1 MDDNSLPG
9 ETLKC
14 SYPNCGKLLSSK
26 YNLKRHIESCHYG
39 FRPYEC
45 NICYKKFSSK
55 QNKREHIRLEHSY
68 SSADANYMKAGNKIN
83 PEDMAIPNLSMLI
96 CNSVD
101 PDIRPLSK
109 VERIFLYADL
119 SEKVELPVIS
129 SERQNSCLLPSHI
142 D

>member
-1 MDDNSLPG
+1 MEGTYLPSESL
-9 ETLKC
+9 LC

-45 NICYKKFSSK
+45 HVCFKKFSSK

-68 SSADANYMKAGNKIN
+68 SYSK
-83 PEDMAIPNLSMLI
+83 EAIKEAQNLVKGQNLQIPSLSNLLL
-96 CNSVD
+96 NSSD

-109 VERIFLYADL
+109 VEKIFLYADL
-119 SEKVELPVIS
+119 SEQVDIPNVCP
-129 SERQNSCLLPSHI
+129 ERQQNCALPFYQ
-142 D
+142 